1 MIEEWWV
8 DSESE
13 ATQTVEDGMAAL
25 NSRDGEALFD
35 TFHIP
40 HVRISGTG
48 AVAFYSTREDL
59 KENYRRAFAAKAG
72 DSWHHTVLY

>member
-25 NSRDGEALFD
+25 NSGDDEALFD
-35 TFHIP
+35 TFHMP
-40 HVRISGTG
+40 HARISGTG
-48 AVAFYSTREDL
+48 AVAFYATQEDP
-59 KENYRRAFAAKAG
+59 EE
-72 DSWHHTVLY
+72 D